1 MSQPRTAT
9 EGIASTDT
17 NRDWSLAHLS
27 KDDVLRLQL
36 DVENESTLRLPES
49 DIVVPE
55 SATLSKE
62 MISVLCYS
70 GTTEN
75 WYQLRQCAEDRHAS
89 EVRCEVDTGSG
100 WERVELS
107 ELPTAPATAR
117 QTRGNVLTLTR
128 DGPLANQDLDLSP
141 FRVRYP

>member
-1 MSQPRTAT
+1 MSQPRGAT
-9 EGIASTDT
+9 EGLASADT
-17 NRDWSLAHLS
+17 NRDWSLAYLS
-27 KDDVLRLQL
+27 KDDILRLQF
-36 DVENESTLRLPES
+36 DIERESPPRLPES

-55 SATLSKE
+55 SAVLSE
-62 MISVLCYS
+62 DMISVLCYS

-75 WYQLRQCAEDRHAS
+75 WYLLRQSAEDRHAS

-100 WERVELS
+100 WKSVELS